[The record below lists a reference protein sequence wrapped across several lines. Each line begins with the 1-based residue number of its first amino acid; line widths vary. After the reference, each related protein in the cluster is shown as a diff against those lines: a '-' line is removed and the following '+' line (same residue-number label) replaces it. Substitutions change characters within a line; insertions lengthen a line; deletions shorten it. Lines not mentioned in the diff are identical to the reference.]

1 VSCNKTQENMTEQD
15 KHITHIAD
23 LIIAE
28 LTGKIDDAGRNE
40 LENWKHETPEHLRL
54 YNLYQSPDFIARKF
68 EFIKE
73 YSAIEAYQEFAGRVK
88 WAKHRKRTLALYRYV
103 AAVVLLFVLSG
114 SFYFFHDTKDE
125 SIAFVQKIQ
134 PGSCKAILTEPD
146 GTKIDISDTTFLAF
160 VQKSVMSRKN
170 GEEKEVVETLYHTIT
185 IPRGGE
191 YDLLLSD
198 GSRLRMNSE
207 SEIRVPV
214 TFEKGQREVFMKG
227 EIYFDIVRDSL
238 APFVVHTHQGDI
250 RVLGTSFNVRDYQ
263 DENFLETTLVNGK
276 VAFEREGNYSYLK
289 PGEQLRL
296 NKEDGKTTVE
306 TVDVLLYCS
315 WKDGRFVFEKQRLEV
330 IMNTIARWYNINVFY
345 ESSSVKDIL
354 FTGNIKRYSD
364 LEQVVNM
371 LKLINKIDI
380 EIKDRNVFVRSNE

>member
-1 VSCNKTQENMTEQD
+1 MTEQD
-15 KHITHIAD
+15 KHITYIAD

-40 LENWKHETPEHLRL
+40 LENWKHESPEHLRL

-88 WAKHRKRTLALYRYV
+88 QAKRQKRTLVLYRYV
-103 AAVVLLFVLSG
+103 AAVVLLFVLGG

-125 SIAFVQKIQ
+125 SIVFVQKIQ

-170 GEEKEVVETLYHTIT
+170 EEEKEVVETLYHTIT

-276 VAFEREGNYSYLK
+276 VAFERGGNYSYLK

-354 FTGNIKRYSD
+354 FTGNIKRYGD
-364 LEQVVNM
+364 LEQVVSM

-380 EIKDRNVFVRSNE
+380 KIKDRNVFVRSNE

>member
-1 VSCNKTQENMTEQD
+1 MKQ
-15 KHITHIAD
+15 
-23 LIIAE
+23 
-28 LTGKIDDAGRNE
+28 
-40 LENWKHETPEHLRL
+40 
-54 YNLYQSPDFIARKF
+54 
-68 EFIKE
+68 
-73 YSAIEAYQEFAGRVK
+73 
-88 WAKHRKRTLALYRYV
+88 AKHRKRTLALYRYV

-170 GEEKEVVETLYHTIT
+170 EEEKEVVETLYHTIT

-276 VAFEREGNYSYLK
+276 VAFERGGNYSYLK

-380 EIKDRNVFVRSNE
+380 EIKDRNVFVRNNE

>member
-1 VSCNKTQENMTEQD
+1 MTEQD

-88 WAKHRKRTLALYRYV
+88 QAKRQKRTLVLYRYV

-170 GEEKEVVETLYHTIT
+170 EEEKEVVETLYHTIT

-263 DENFLETTLVNGK
+263 DEDFLETTLVNGK

-364 LEQVVNM
+364 LEQVVSM

-380 EIKDRNVFVRSNE
+380 KIKDRNVFVRSNE

>member
-1 VSCNKTQENMTEQD
+1 MTEQD

-263 DENFLETTLVNGK
+263 DEDFLETTLVNGK

-315 WKDGRFVFEKQRLEV
+315 WKDGRFVFEKQRLEL

-364 LEQVVNM
+364 LEQVVSM

-380 EIKDRNVFVRSNE
+380 KIKDRNVFVRSNE

>member
-1 VSCNKTQENMTEQD
+1 MTEQD
-15 KHITHIAD
+15 KHITYIAD

-40 LENWKHETPEHLRL
+40 LENWKHESPEHLRL

-88 WAKHRKRTLALYRYV
+88 QAKRQKRTLVLYRYV
-103 AAVVLLFVLSG
+103 AAVVLLFVLGG

-125 SIAFVQKIQ
+125 SIVFVQKIQ

-170 GEEKEVVETLYHTIT
+170 EEEKEVVETLYHTIT

-263 DENFLETTLVNGK
+263 DEDFLETTLVNGK

-306 TVDVLLYCS
+306 TVVVLLYCS

-354 FTGNIKRYSD
+354 FTGNIKRYGD
-364 LEQVVNM
+364 LEQVVSM

-380 EIKDRNVFVRSNE
+380 KIKDRNVFVRSNE

>member
-1 VSCNKTQENMTEQD
+1 MTEQD
-15 KHITHIAD
+15 KHITYIAD

-40 LENWKHETPEHLRL
+40 LENWKHESPEHLRL

-88 WAKHRKRTLALYRYV
+88 QAKRQKRTLVLYRYV

-170 GEEKEVVETLYHTIT
+170 EEEKEVVETLYHTIT

-276 VAFEREGNYSYLK
+276 VAFERGGNYSYLK

-380 EIKDRNVFVRSNE
+380 EIKDRNVFVRNNE

>member
-1 VSCNKTQENMTEQD
+1 MTEQD

-170 GEEKEVVETLYHTIT
+170 EEEKEVVETLYHTIT

>member
-1 VSCNKTQENMTEQD
+1 MTEQD
-15 KHITHIAD
+15 KHITYIAD

-40 LENWKHETPEHLRL
+40 LENWKHESPEHLRL

-73 YSAIEAYQEFAGRVK
+73 YSAIEAYQEFTGRVK
-88 WAKHRKRTLALYRYV
+88 QAKRQKRTLVLYRYV
-103 AAVVLLFVLSG
+103 AAVVLLFVLGG

-125 SIAFVQKIQ
+125 SIVFVQKIQ

-170 GEEKEVVETLYHTIT
+170 EEEKEVVETLYHTIT

-263 DENFLETTLVNGK
+263 DEDFLETTLVNGK
-276 VAFEREGNYSYLK
+276 VAFERGGNYSYLK

-354 FTGNIKRYSD
+354 FTGNIKRYGD
-364 LEQVVNM
+364 LEQVVSM

-380 EIKDRNVFVRSNE
+380 KIKDRNVFVRSNE

>member
-1 VSCNKTQENMTEQD
+1 MTEQD

-263 DENFLETTLVNGK
+263 DEDFLETTLVNGK

-354 FTGNIKRYSD
+354 FTGNIKRYGD
-364 LEQVVNM
+364 LEQVVSM

-380 EIKDRNVFVRSNE
+380 KIKDRNVCVRSNE

>member
-1 VSCNKTQENMTEQD
+1 MTEQD

-354 FTGNIKRYSD
+354 FTGNIKRYGD
-364 LEQVVNM
+364 LEQVVSM

-380 EIKDRNVFVRSNE
+380 KIKDRNVCVRSNE

>member
-1 VSCNKTQENMTEQD
+1 MTEQD

-88 WAKHRKRTLALYRYV
+88 QAKRQKRTLVLYRYV
-103 AAVVLLFVLSG
+103 AAVVLLFVLGG

-125 SIAFVQKIQ
+125 SIVFVQKIQ

>member
-1 VSCNKTQENMTEQD
+1 MTEQD

-40 LENWKHETPEHLRL
+40 LENWKHESPEHLRL

-88 WAKHRKRTLALYRYV
+88 QAKRQKRTLVLYRYV

-170 GEEKEVVETLYHTIT
+170 EEEVVETLYHTIT

-276 VAFEREGNYSYLK
+276 VAFERGGNYSYLK

-380 EIKDRNVFVRSNE
+380 EIKDRNVFVRNNE

>member
-1 VSCNKTQENMTEQD
+1 MTEQD

-263 DENFLETTLVNGK
+263 DEDFLETTLVNGK

-380 EIKDRNVFVRSNE
+380 EIKDRNVFVRNNE

>member
-1 VSCNKTQENMTEQD
+1 MTEQD

-88 WAKHRKRTLALYRYV
+88 QAKRQKRTLVLYRYV
-103 AAVVLLFVLSG
+103 AAVVLLFVLGG

-125 SIAFVQKIQ
+125 SIVFVQKIQ

-170 GEEKEVVETLYHTIT
+170 EEEKEVGETLYHTIT

-263 DENFLETTLVNGK
+263 DEDFLETTLVNGK
-276 VAFEREGNYSYLK
+276 VAFERGGNYSYLK

-380 EIKDRNVFVRSNE
+380 EIKDRNVFVRNNE

>member
-1 VSCNKTQENMTEQD
+1 MTEQD
-15 KHITHIAD
+15 KHITYIAD

-40 LENWKHETPEHLRL
+40 LENWKHESPEHLRL

-88 WAKHRKRTLALYRYV
+88 QAKRQKRTLVLYRYV
-103 AAVVLLFVLSG
+103 AAVVLLFVLGG
-114 SFYFFHDTKDE
+114 SFYFFHDVKDE
-125 SIAFVQKIQ
+125 SISFVQKIQ
-134 PGSCKAILTEPD
+134 PGSYKAILTEPD

-160 VQKSVMSRKN
+160 IQKEAISRKS
-170 GEEKEVVETLYHTIT
+170 EDEVTEVLYHTIT

-207 SEIRVPV
+207 SEVRVPV

-238 APFVVHTHQGDI
+238 APFVVHTRQGDI

-263 DENFLETTLVNGK
+263 DEDFLETTLVNGK

-330 IMNTIARWYNINVFY
+330 IMNTIARWYNIEVFY

-364 LEQVVNM
+364 LDQVVNM

-380 EIKDRNVFVRSNE
+380 DIKDRNVFVRSNE

>member
-1 VSCNKTQENMTEQD
+1 MTEQD

-23 LIIAE
+23 LIVAE
-28 LTGKIDDAGRNE
+28 LTGKIDDAGRRE
-40 LENWKHETPEHLRL
+40 LEKWKYETPEHLRL
-54 YNLYQSPDFIARKF
+54 YDLYQSTDIVARKL

-73 YSAIEAYQEFAGRVK
+73 YSAVEAYQEFAGRVIL
-88 WAKHRKRTLALYRYV
+88 AKRRKRTWMLYRSV
-103 AAVVLLFVLSG
+103 AAVILLFLLG
-114 SFYFFHDTKDE
+114 GGFYFFHDVEDDPI
-125 SIAFVQKIQ
+125 SFVQNIQ

-146 GTKIDISDTTFLAF
+146 GKKIDISDTTFLAF
-160 VQKSVMSRKN
+160 IQKDVTSEKKD
-170 GEEKEVVETLYHTIT
+170 EEVTEALYHTIT

-191 YDLLLSD
+191 YDLILSD

-207 SEIRVPV
+207 SEVRVPV
-214 TFEKGQREVFMKG
+214 TFDKEQREIFMKG
-227 EIYFDIVRDSL
+227 EIYFDVVRDSL
-238 APFVVHTHQGDI
+238 APFVVHTRQGDI

-263 DENFLETTLVNGK
+263 DEDFLETTLVDGK
-276 VAFEREGNYSYLK
+276 IAFERECASSYLK

-296 NKEDGKTTVE
+296 NKEDGTIMVGA
-306 TVDVLLYCS
+306 VDVLLYCS
-315 WKDGRFVFEKQRLEV
+315 WKDGRFVLKKQRLEE
-330 IMNTIARWYNINVFY
+330 IMNTIARWYNIEVFY

>member
-1 VSCNKTQENMTEQD
+1 MTEQD

-40 LENWKHETPEHLRL
+40 LENWKHESPEHLRL

-88 WAKHRKRTLALYRYV
+88 QAKRQKRTLVLYRYV
-103 AAVVLLFVLSG
+103 AAVVLLFVLGG

-125 SIAFVQKIQ
+125 SIVFVQKIQ

-170 GEEKEVVETLYHTIT
+170 EEEKEVVETLYHTIT

-263 DENFLETTLVNGK
+263 DEDFLETTLVNGK

-354 FTGNIKRYSD
+354 FTGNIKRYGD
-364 LEQVVNM
+364 LEQVVSM

-380 EIKDRNVFVRSNE
+380 KIKDRNVFVRSNE

>member
-1 VSCNKTQENMTEQD
+1 MTEQD

-88 WAKHRKRTLALYRYV
+88 QAKRQKRTLVLYRYV

-170 GEEKEVVETLYHTIT
+170 EEEKEVGETLYHTIT

-263 DENFLETTLVNGK
+263 DEDFLETTLVNGK

-380 EIKDRNVFVRSNE
+380 EIKDRNVFVRNNE

>member
-1 VSCNKTQENMTEQD
+1 MTEQD

-23 LIIAE
+23 LIVAE
-28 LTGKIDDAGRNE
+28 LTGKIDDAGRRE
-40 LENWKHETPEHLRL
+40 LEKWKYETPEHLRL
-54 YNLYQSPDFIARKF
+54 YDLYQSTDIVARKF

-88 WAKHRKRTLALYRYV
+88 QAKRQKRTLVLYRYV
-103 AAVVLLFVLSG
+103 AAVVLLFVLGG

-125 SIAFVQKIQ
+125 SIVFVQKIQ

-170 GEEKEVVETLYHTIT
+170 GEEKVVAETLYHTIT

-263 DENFLETTLVNGK
+263 DEDFLETTLVNGK

-354 FTGNIKRYSD
+354 FTGNIKRYGD
-364 LEQVVNM
+364 LEQVVSM

-380 EIKDRNVFVRSNE
+380 KIKDRNVFVRSNE